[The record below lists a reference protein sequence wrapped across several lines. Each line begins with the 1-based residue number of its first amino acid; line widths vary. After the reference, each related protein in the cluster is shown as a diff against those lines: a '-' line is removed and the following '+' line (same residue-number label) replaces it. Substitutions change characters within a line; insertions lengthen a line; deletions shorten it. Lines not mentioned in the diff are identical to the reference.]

1 MKLLN
6 AFRDQVKTLG
16 PLKRAW
22 FTTFNL
28 GIPFFETH
36 VLPALLAADS
46 PLNRMDY
53 ENMQLQLAE
62 SGIDVRVFCDM
73 HMMEADQLKRTAIPV
88 HGILPGWLGSFDQE
102 SLFHPKVVFL
112 EDIHGHMVLGA
123 GSANLSISGW
133 GRNQEVFIFRPVSHN
148 EQYQQI
154 KRFFTPLAKAAGI
167 DIAETFGVRR
177 RFGGDDTNWRF
188 VHSFERANFLQQLL
202 ADTQADRLTV
212 WSPYFSR
219 DLAGLLA
226 KISTFAGKD
235 LKYAIVPD
243 RATQRYVRTGWSPA
257 IGQLMQDG
265 MLSFHDRP
273 SQRSDNIEMTHA
285 KLWLASGQKARL
297 AIGSWNC
304 TEPGCASFERSNIEA
319 GILISVAAK
328 TQIASQDLYLDETD
342 FGSEQLLEDEALEVE
357 PYPLPFE
364 LQVCFDWERRIYDVQ
379 GKLHKESDGAHYI
392 LRLPGVKSQ
401 IPLRWKTRRSE
412 GAWPLESVAREVA
425 DNEALLADHCYEVWR
440 DGQLEFRGLVQES
453 GAAHRRAQGYD
464 SLKDLLNDLINGVDS
479 KTSTKPRLRPILR
492 HDDLTDEAFDT
503 SATDASDSLTYFRLF
518 HAFEQ
523 LRKRLRDATSMDTLE
538 KLLFVY
544 PGSVQELVQKV
555 SAQLSVLDGNA
566 VFNWFLWQEVS
577 SLQQVVLQVYTKHR
591 AKHSRTVPPE
601 NGKWASLRLQGRA
614 ISLPL
619 EISGNVQYMQQ
630 IQEMCG
636 YVR

>member
-6 AFRDQVKTLG
+6 AFRDQVKRLG

-36 VLPALLAADS
+36 VLPALLAADP

-62 SGIDVRVFCDM
+62 SSIDVRVFCDM
-73 HMMEADQLKRTAIPV
+73 RMMEADQLKRTAIPV

-102 SLFHPKVVFL
+102 SLFHPKVIFL
-112 EDIHGHMVLGA
+112 EDINGDMVLGS

-167 DIAETFGVRR
+167 DIAETFGIRR
-177 RFGGDDTNWRF
+177 RFGGDDTDWRF
-188 VHSFERANFLQQLL
+188 VHSFEKANFLQHLL
-202 ADTQADRLTV
+202 ADIQVDRLTV

-219 DLAGLLA
+219 DLANLLG
-226 KISTFAGKD
+226 KVSNFAGKN
-235 LKYAIVPD
+235 LKYSIVPD
-243 RATQRYVRTGWSPA
+243 RATQRYVRTEWSPA
-257 IGQLMQDG
+257 IGKLMQDG
-265 MLSFHDRP
+265 VLTFHDRP
-273 SQRSDNIEMTHA
+273 SPRSDNIEMTHA

-297 AIGSWNC
+297 AVGSWNC
-304 TEPGCASFERSNIEA
+304 TEPGCASFDRSNIEA
-319 GILISVAAK
+319 GILLSVAPK
-328 TQIASQDLYLDETD
+328 TRIAGQELDLDATD
-342 FGSEQLLEDEALEVE
+342 FGSDQLLEDEALKVD

-364 LQVCFDWERRIYDVQ
+364 LQVCFDWERRAYEVQ
-379 GKLHKESDGAHYI
+379 GQLHKEAEGAQHT
-392 LRLPGVKSQ
+392 LRLPGVKKQ
-401 IPLRWKTRRSE
+401 IPLHWKARRSE
-412 GAWPLESVAREVA
+412 GAWPLEPVVCEVA

-440 DGQLEFRGLVQES
+440 DGQLEFRGQVQES
-453 GAAHRRAQGYD
+453 GTAHRRAQGYD

-479 KTSTKPRLRPILR
+479 KASTKPRLRPVLR
-492 HDDLTDEAFDT
+492 HDDLTDEEFDT

-523 LRKRLRDATSMDTLE
+523 LRKRLREATSMDTLE

-555 SAQLSVLDGNA
+555 SAQLSALDGNA
-566 VFNWFLWQEVS
+566 VFNWFLWQEVR
-577 SLQQVVLQVYTKHR
+577 SLQQVVLQAYAKHR

-601 NGKWASLRLQGRA
+601 NGKWASLTLQGRA
-614 ISLPL
+614 ISLPP

>member
-6 AFRDQVKTLG
+6 AFRDQVQTLG

-36 VLPALLAADS
+36 VLPALLTADS

-62 SGIDVRVFCDM
+62 SGIDVRLFCDM
-73 HMMEADQLKRTAIPV
+73 RMMEADQLKRTAVPV
-88 HGILPGWLGSFDQE
+88 HGILPGWLGVYNQE
-102 SLFHPKVVFL
+102 SLFHPKVIFL
-112 EDIHGHMVLGA
+112 EDIHGRMVLGA
-123 GSANLSISGW
+123 GSANLSKSGW
-133 GRNQEVFIFRPVSHN
+133 GRNQEVFIFRPVSNN

-154 KRFFTPLAKAAGI
+154 KRFFTPLVKAAGI
-167 DIAETFGVRR
+167 DITKIFRR
-177 RFGGDDTNWRF
+177 RQFNGSDTNWRF
-188 VHSFERANFLQQLL
+188 VHSFEKENFLQQLL

-226 KISTFAGKD
+226 KISTFAGND
-235 LKYAIVPD
+235 LQYSIVPD
-243 RATQRYVRTGWSPA
+243 RVNQRHVRTEWSPA
-257 IGQLMQDG
+257 ISQLIQDEK
-265 MLSFHDRP
+265 LSFHDRP
-273 SQRSDNIEMTHA
+273 SPRADNIEMTHA
-285 KLWLASGQKARL
+285 KLWLASGKKARL

-304 TEPGCASFERSNIEA
+304 TVPGCASFERRNIEA
-319 GILISVAAK
+319 GILISVAAD
-328 TQIASQDLYLDETD
+328 TQIAGQDLCLGEAD
-342 FGSEQLLEDEALEVE
+342 FSSEKMLEDQALELE

-364 LQVCFDWERRIYDVQ
+364 LQVYYDWEHGLYDVQ
-379 GKLHKESDGAHYI
+379 GQLHKKPDGAHYT
-392 LRLPGVKSQ
+392 LRLPGVKSL
-401 IPLRWKTRRSE
+401 IPLQWKIRRSE
-412 GAWPLESVAREVA
+412 DVWPLEPTKCEVA

-440 DGQLEFRGLVQES
+440 DGQLEFRGLVQEI

-464 SLKDLLNDLINGVDS
+464 TLKDLLNDLINGVDS
-479 KTSTKPRLRPILR
+479 KTSTKPRLRPVLR

-503 SATDASDSLTYFRLF
+503 SVTDANSSLTYFRLF

-523 LRKRLRDATSMDTLE
+523 LRRRLHDATSMDALE

-555 SAQLSVLDGNA
+555 NA
-566 VFNWFLWQEVS
+566 ELLAPNASLIFNWFLWQEADTLYPVA
-577 SLQQVVLQVYTKHR
+577 LQAYTKHR
-591 AKHSRTVPPE
+591 LKYSRIEPPM
-601 NGKWASLRLQGRA
+601 NGKWASLRLQGKT
-614 ISLPL
+614 IELPQ

-630 IQEMCG
+630 VQEVCG
-636 YVR
+636 YEY